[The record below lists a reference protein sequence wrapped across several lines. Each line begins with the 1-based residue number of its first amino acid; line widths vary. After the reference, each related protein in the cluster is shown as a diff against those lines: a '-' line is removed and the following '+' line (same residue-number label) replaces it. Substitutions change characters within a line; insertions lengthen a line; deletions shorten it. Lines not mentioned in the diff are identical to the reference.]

1 MLDCLANL
9 NPMKKQEIWTIPNV
23 ITFYRLLAFP
33 VILFF
38 ILANNEKL
46 FAIFLIINL
55 LSDAIDGFIARKFKM
70 ETEFGAKIDSIADNF
85 TYVLA
90 FTGIFVFKLE
100 DFMPYVI
107 SLAIY
112 IGLLIATVVLSLVK
126 FRRFPSLHLYTTK
139 INGYVQ
145 GIFIIC
151 LFTVGFILPLY
162 YILIVLGIIGAIE
175 SVIIQLL
182 ISEMRSNVKGLYWV
196 IKDQK
201 NNIPAKKLQ

>member
-1 MLDCLANL
+1 
-9 NPMKKQEIWTIPNV
+9 MKKQEIWTIPNV

>member
-1 MLDCLANL
+1 VLDCLANL